1 MARPK
6 KQKIKEK
13 IVYPDVPF
21 KAMLVEEPNVQNSL
35 AINSVYDIVD
45 VYSWC
50 EKDYFVVSQDI
61 RGTIR
66 ETYFLASRFEI
77 IVSAEPMGKS

>member
-50 EKDYFVVSQDI
+50 EKDYFVVSQNI
-61 RGTIR
+61 RGTTR
-66 ETYFLASRFEI
+66 ETYFLAERFEI
-77 IVSAEPMGKS
+77 IRE

>member
-1 MARPK
+1 MASPK
-6 KQKIKEK
+6 KQKIKEQ
-13 IVYPDVPF
+13 ITYPDVPF
-21 KAMLVEEPNVQNSL
+21 KAMLVEEPKVQNSL

-66 ETYFLASRFEI
+66 ETYFLADRFEFVI
-77 IVSAEPMGKS
+77 E

>member
-1 MARPK
+1 MARQK

-13 IVYPDVPF
+13 IVYPLCSIQSYACRRT
-21 KAMLVEEPNVQNSL
+21 KSVQNSL
-35 AINSVYDIVD
+35 AINSAYDIVD

-50 EKDYFVVSQDI
+50 GKDHFVVSQDI

-77 IVSAEPMGKS
+77 IKE

>member
-6 KQKIKEK
+6 KKIVEQT
-13 IVYPDVPF
+13 VYPDTPF

-35 AINSVYDIVD
+35 AINSVYDIVS
-45 VYSWC
+45 VYRWC

-66 ETYFLASRFEI
+66 ETYFLANRFEI
-77 IVSAEPMGKS
+77 IRKDN

>member
-13 IVYPDVPF
+13 IVYPDTPF

-35 AINSVYDIVD
+35 AINFVYDIVD

-50 EKDYFVVSQDI
+50 GKDYFVVSQDI

-66 ETYFLASRFEI
+66 ETYFLAERFE
-77 IVSAEPMGKS
+77 VVVNKE

>member
-13 IVYPDVPF
+13 IVYPDTPF
-21 KAMLVEEPNVQNSL
+21 KAMLVEEPKAQNSL
-35 AINSVYDIVD
+35 AINSIYDIVD

-50 EKDYFVVSQDI
+50 GKDYFVVSQNI

-66 ETYFLASRFEI
+66 ETYFLAERFEI
-77 IVSAEPMGKS
+77 IKE

>member
-6 KQKIKEK
+6 KQKVKEK
-13 IVYPDVPF
+13 IVYPDAPF

-45 VYSWC
+45 AVYRDWETTITFTC
-50 EKDYFVVSQDI
+50 RPERYLNVS
-61 RGTIR
+61 
-66 ETYFLASRFEI
+66 
-77 IVSAEPMGKS
+77 

>member
-13 IVYPDVPF
+13 IVYSDVPF
-21 KAMLVEEPNVQNSL
+21 KAMLVEEPKVQNSL
-35 AINSVYDIVD
+35 AINSVYDIVS

-77 IVSAEPMGKS
+77 VKED

>member
-35 AINSVYDIVD
+35 AINSVYDIVFVYRD
-45 VYSWC
+45 WERLLCCFTRYSWNNPRNLLSC
-50 EKDYFVVSQDI
+50 
-61 RGTIR
+61 
-66 ETYFLASRFEI
+66 
-77 IVSAEPMGKS
+77 

>member
-1 MARPK
+1 
-6 KQKIKEK
+6 
-13 IVYPDVPF
+13 
-21 KAMLVEEPNVQNSL
+21 MLVEEPNVQNSL

-50 EKDYFVVSQDI
+50 GKDYFVVSQDI

-77 IVSAEPMGKS
+77 VKEE

>member
-6 KQKIKEK
+6 KQKAKEM
-13 IVYPDVPF
+13 IVYPCVPF
-21 KAMLVEEPNVQNSL
+21 KAMLVEEPKVQNSL
-35 AINSVYDIVD
+35 AINSAYDIVD

-50 EKDYFVVSQDI
+50 GKDHFVVSQDI

-77 IVSAEPMGKS
+77 VKEE

>member
-6 KQKIKEK
+6 KQKIKEQ

-21 KAMLVEEPNVQNSL
+21 KAMLVEEPKVQNSL

-45 VYSWC
+45 VYSWY
-50 EKDYFVVSQDI
+50 EKDHFVVSQDI

-66 ETYFLASRFEI
+66 ETYFLADRFEI
-77 IVSAEPMGKS
+77 VIK